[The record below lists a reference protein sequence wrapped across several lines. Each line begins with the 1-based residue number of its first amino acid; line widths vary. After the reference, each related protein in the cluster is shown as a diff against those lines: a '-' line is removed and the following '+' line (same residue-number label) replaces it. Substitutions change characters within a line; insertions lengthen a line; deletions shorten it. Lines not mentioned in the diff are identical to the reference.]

1 MTPTAYLRY
10 VSFQFSRSLLSW
22 AWLHPCLPSL
32 VILTA
37 SLQSP
42 CITLAS
48 WKAPSHLEQGW
59 HGWSVRYPNLELD
72 FHGSFPPCS
81 LSAGTRGSPMPG
93 YSMKRCPWQRT
104 GASLKAAV
112 AAACL
117 PGAWTATKASGCPQR
132 RWGSGATAHW
142 CCTIVYFCSNTQWSA
157 NSTVRGERPP

>member
-1 MTPTAYLRY
+1 MGLATSMP
-10 VSFQFSRSLLSW
+10 SFLGYSNSKPPVTLHHSGLLKGPISPGTRLTQVMSTIPQPGV
-22 AWLHPCLPSL
+22 WLPWLSSTML
-32 VILTA
+32 
-37 SLQSP
+37 
-42 CITLAS
+42 
-48 WKAPSHLEQGW
+48 
-59 HGWSVRYPNLELD
+59 
-72 FHGSFPPCS
+72 S

-142 CCTIVYFCSNTQWSA
+142 CCTIEYFCSNTQWSA